1 MNKKEFKKARKA
13 NGNLMDEKADVRKLL
28 QEEFGHELGDVNA
41 SKIYEA
47 AAEAASRKNN
57 KKK

>member
-13 NGNLMDEKADVRKLL
+13 NGHLMGEKAEVRKVL

-41 SKIYEA
+41 GKIYEVTA
-47 AAEAASRKNN
+47 GSSARKGN